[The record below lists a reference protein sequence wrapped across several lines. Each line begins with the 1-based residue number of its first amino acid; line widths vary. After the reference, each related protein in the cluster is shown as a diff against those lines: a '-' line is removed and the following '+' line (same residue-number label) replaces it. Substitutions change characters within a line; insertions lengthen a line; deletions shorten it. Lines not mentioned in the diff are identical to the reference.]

1 MKAYQIYLEPAEKRQ
16 FLRQNWSGPQKLTQ
30 RATCLQCGASFV
42 RQDFKATLERD
53 GAKLIRCPSWPNC
66 NGTINDWIE
75 LLVADIRFRASFS
88 LDK

>member
-1 MKAYQIYLEPAEKRQ
+1 MKAYEIYLEQAEKRQ
-16 FLRQNWSGPQKLTQ
+16 FLLENWSGAAKLHQ
-30 RATCLQCGASFV
+30 RATCLQCGSSFL

-53 GAKLIRCPSWPNC
+53 GAKFIRCPTWPGC

-75 LLVADIRFRASFS
+75 PPTADIRFSASFS